1 MKQPI
6 EVDERCQHLIDE
18 VSDIMDKAD
27 GNYGTFLMEEL
38 QKRLEC
44 VVRNFNEELKA
55 LIDDSIKKMRMKD
68 FQLRALMD
76 TSMQIKS
83 DQSIKEKTSVLAT
96 PDFIKDVKFGPIRS
110 K

>member
-1 MKQPI
+1 
-6 EVDERCQHLIDE
+6 
-18 VSDIMDKAD
+18 
-27 GNYGTFLMEEL
+27 
-38 QKRLEC
+38 
-44 VVRNFNEELKA
+44 
-55 LIDDSIKKMRMKD
+55 MKD